1 MLKHGVLLG
10 RPISSCRR
18 CRKFKVGCDRAKPR
32 CSRCAK
38 AKMECHYP
46 SPPSSPSDASA
57 PAEDADGSLRSRM
70 PGDGYQGECVDAA
83 ASVTQLSGSTVH
95 TGPTEPSLQNL
106 SLYASSLRLGNVSPS
121 AADVDGF
128 GNKGA
133 KLTRDRAILSC
144 MRCRRHKVRC
154 DRKIPCSRC
163 IKNKRESQCV
173 YSEAAPPLGRI
184 ISDKHHET
192 LNLIATGFID
202 SKWDATVRNGTHW
215 NSILYEV
222 SENQALRL

>member
-1 MLKHGVLLG
+1 MLKHGVLQG

-18 CRKFKVGCDRAKPR
+18 CRKFKVGCDREKPS
-32 CSRCAK
+32 CGRCAK
-38 AKMECHYP
+38 AKVECHYP
-46 SPPSSPSDASA
+46 SPPSSPSDAIV
-57 PAEDADGSLRSRM
+57 PVDDVDGTLRNHAH
-70 PGDGYQGECVDAA
+70 GDEGGCVDVAV
-83 ASVTQLSGSTVH
+83 SVKQPSSSTVY
-95 TGPTEPSLQNL
+95 TRPTEPSLQNL
-106 SLYASSLRLGNVSPS
+106 SLFASSLRLANVSPP
-121 AADVDGF
+121 AADLDGS
-128 GNKGA
+128 GKQAA

-184 ISDKHHET
+184 ISEKHHET

-215 NSILYEV
+215 NSLLYEV
-222 SENQALRL
+222 TDNQALRL